1 MTATPTL
8 GTPMTARIVAAVV
21 SVLLLAGCSQAGEV
35 LDQARDLQEQVGN
48 IRWCTDVVRLAA
60 AVDTANAEAARNLV
74 DALNRSGPEDIGDD
88 VAVVEAAVKEIEAGD
103 APAEDLRRDD
113 VTAAME
119 RLVAAVE
126 ERCAGQVDEE
136 FGTTN

>member
-1 MTATPTL
+1 
-8 GTPMTARIVAAVV
+8 MTARILAAVV
-21 SVLLLAGCSQAGEV
+21 VSVFVLAGCSQAGEV
-35 LDQARDLQEQVGN
+35 LDQARDLQEQGGN

-74 DALNRSGPEDIGDD
+74 DALNRSGPEDIGQD
-88 VAVVEAAVKEIEAGD
+88 VAVVEAVVKEVEAGD

-119 RLVAAVE
+119 RLVEAVDQ
-126 ERCAGQVDEE
+126 RCAGQVDEE
-136 FGTTN
+136 FGTSS